1 MKKLLLLLLII
12 PLLFTS
18 CTNDKNQKVYLS
30 DKYYNEGVYIDVVSS
45 DLDKLKDDTYLL
57 NIYNQFCNFKI
68 PCEKIFLETMT
79 KYKIDVLSMGI
90 DEYKKTSYFNEVRYA
105 PSIIVISKG
114 KVLAYLD
121 ANKDEDLNKYQDS
134 DEFESWLSEH
144 IYLEKK

>member
-1 MKKLLLLLLII
+1 
-12 PLLFTS
+12 
-18 CTNDKNQKVYLS
+18 
-30 DKYYNEGVYIDVVSS
+30 
-45 DLDKLKDDTYLL
+45 
-57 NIYNQFCNFKI
+57 
-68 PCEKIFLETMT
+68 
-79 KYKIDVLSMGI
+79 MGI